1 MLTIEHMFD
10 YHVPMDPSLVD
21 FQAAA
26 TAAVGLGRQLLPA
39 ATDHRRLRA
48 AILAVHSASDQLKV
62 VEAEL
67 LAAAEAREA
76 WAGTGAR
83 NMADWLAG
91 KTNSSYGDA
100 KRKTKLG
107 SALGKNKKL
116 KDAVDAG
123 EVSPDTAEQLAGTIN
138 EPPKGADDH
147 HLDDLVDACKGASP
161 KDARDAANLF
171 STTFTPE
178 TDEEAADRRHQA
190 RSLNF
195 GPSDDGMV
203 AIKGLLPAASADQ
216 VKKSLLHAASAGE
229 GDTRT
234 IEQRLADGLTNLVTA
249 YAKGEVSGGR
259 EAPQMNITMSEAS
272 RRGHSNEPAVT
283 DLGTRIPPFEA
294 RRLAELAEIR
304 RIVMAGSEII
314 DLGRSYRYATDKQY
328 QALFARD
335 RGCVWPGCNI
345 PAAWCHADHIVEWGH
360 GGTTDLNQM
369 ALLCPHHHT
378 ERHRPG
384 VWIEGNAITWRLHL
398 ADGTILHRRP
408 IRQPD
413 QSDLFEQMLDHTG
426 PPGSAAA

>member
-1 MLTIEHMFD
+1 
-10 YHVPMDPSLVD
+10 MDTPVVD

-26 TAAVGLGRQLLPA
+26 EAALALGRGLPAA

-48 AILAVHSASDQLKV
+48 SILAVHTAAAQLKV

-76 WAGTGAR
+76 WVGTGAR
-83 NMADWLAG
+83 SMADWLAG

-100 KRKTKLG
+100 KRKAKLG

-123 EVSPDTAEQLAGTIN
+123 EVSPDAAEQLAGTIN
-138 EPPKGADDH
+138 EPPSGADDR
-147 HLDDLVDACKGASP
+147 HLDELVDACKGASP

-171 STTFTPE
+171 ATTFTPE
-178 TDEEAADRRHQA
+178 TDEEAADRRHRA

-195 GPSDDGMV
+195 GASEDGMV
-203 AIKGLLPAASADQ
+203 AIRGLLPSASADQ
-216 VKKSLLHAASAGE
+216 VKKSLLHAASPYE

-234 IEQRLADGLTNLVTA
+234 IEQRLADGLTNLSTA
-249 YAKGEVSGGR
+249 YAKGEVTGGR
-259 EAPQMNITMSEAS
+259 EAPQMNITMTEAS

-283 DLGTRIPPFEA
+283 DLGTKIPPFEA

-304 RIVMAGSEII
+304 RIVMAGSVII
-314 DLGRSYRYATDKQY
+314 DQGRTYRYATTQQY

-345 PAAWCHADHIVEWGH
+345 PAAWCHADHIHEWEH
-360 GGTTDLNQM
+360 GGLTDLNQM

-384 VWIEGNAITWRLHL
+384 VWIEGDATTWRIHL
-398 ADGTILHRRP
+398 ANGTVLDRKP

-413 QSDLFEQMLDHTG
+413 QGDLFTDTG
-426 PPGSAAA
+426 PPHSAAA